1 MNYALFLLMRVAQ
14 LTKEQEKPTRAKG
27 LVLHQ
32 LSGARSGSEMEQ
44 GLLSAEDDGED
55 STLHDLD
62 KTSLQLETREP
73 K

>member
-1 MNYALFLLMRVAQ
+1 MFDVQ

-27 LVLHQ
+27 LVLRQ
-32 LSGARSGSEMEQ
+32 LSGTDSGSEMEQ
-44 GLLSAEDDGED
+44 GLLSAQEDSED

-62 KTSLQLETREP
+62 KTSLQLETREA